1 MPNEEVMLKDLPVG
15 AQIQP
20 RVAKAL
26 SGLEVAEAISKQVG
40 EVVALAGLGEKALKL
55 AEEAHKKLM
64 LDSRLN
70 KEHLTYP
77 KVSWTGFVSV
87 MEGGKT
93 LAFEVRIW
101 QNSIPTNFFE
111 VKWIPLLPHEI
122 VPVDLTLTFDQRPTD
137 RPDEIR
143 RRFKLPL
150 KATATMPG
158 TGQTIMVILPGDTVM
173 SEGGH
178 PTAAAKRMAE
188 LRAQH
193 VAQQP
198 RTAPPSPQGG
208 VPASELVAE
217 PPVPGASQ
225 SGAPGSIAKP
235 VPRAALGKPKR

>member
-26 SGLEVAEAISKQVG
+26 SGMEVAAAIGMHVGQIAKQFASA
-40 EVVALAGLGEKALKL
+40 ETAEALAQGVTQKL
-55 AEEAHKKLM
+55 L
-64 LDSRLN
+64 LDSRFN

-77 KVSWTGFVSV
+77 KICWEGEIWDAQQSERPAIHWSVRIYQNTTSPAIVVGSGVSWI
-87 MEGGKT
+87 EGGAT
-93 LAFEVRIW
+93 PYPFGQGR
-101 QNSIPTNFFE
+101 
-111 VKWIPLLPHEI
+111 
-122 VPVDLTLTFDQRPTD
+122 TD

-143 RRFKLPL
+143 RRFAIPL
-150 KATATMPG
+150 KAMATMPG
-158 TGQTIMVILPGDTVM
+158 TGQTITVILPGDTVM